1 MYCLNNNNKN
11 NDADNN
17 NNNNN
22 NNYND
27 NNNNQEY
34 KWEKI
39 SFLKRVELSENLLP
53 HHKPL
58 GDLN

>member
-17 NNNNN
+17 NNN
-22 NNYND
+22 YND
-27 NNNNQEY
+27 NNNNQEF

>member
-17 NNNNN
+17 NNN
-22 NNYND
+22 YND
-27 NNNNQEY
+27 NNNNNQEF